1 MKAFLYRTM
10 CVALVAAG
18 CYAAPPTIGTLSVK
32 GVARV
37 DEGQV
42 RGNATLFEGSVVET
56 SAPVQLRLSNGAILG
71 MDGNAR
77 GRVFADRV
85 ELHRG
90 VAALTGAG
98 FPVSAHGMRLV
109 PETGGKALFNVEQGT
124 LEVAPLAG
132 AVQVFD
138 STGALLARVNAGE
151 SLSFDSPD
159 QGGGA
164 QGPSSNSEEEKKK
177 KKKGGAAA
185 GTASKAGKLGGMSTG
200 AKTAL
205 ALTVIGGGVGL
216 GVGVYEATKS
226 N

>member
-1 MKAFLYRTM
+1 M

-37 DEGQV
+37 DQGQV

-56 SAPVQLRLSNGAILG
+56 SAPAQMRLSNGALLG
-71 MDGNAR
+71 LDGNAR

-85 ELHRG
+85 ELHQG
-90 VAALTGAG
+90 VAALSGAG
-98 FPVSAHGMRLV
+98 FPVSALGMKVV
-109 PETGGKALFNVEQGT
+109 PETGGKALFNVEQGI
-124 LEVAPLAG
+124 LEVSPLAG

-138 STGALLARVNAGE
+138 STGALLARVQPGE

-164 QGPSSNSEEEKKK
+164 QGPNSDNNSNK
-177 KKKGGAAA
+177 KKKGGAA
-185 GTASKAGKLGGMSTG
+185 GTAAKGGKLGGMSTG

>member
-56 SAPVQLRLSNGAILG
+56 SAPAQLRFSNGVLLG
-71 MDGNAR
+71 MDVSAYA
-77 GRVFADRV
+77 RVFSDRM
-85 ELHRG
+85 ELTRG
-90 VAALTGAG
+90 VAALSGAG
-98 FPVSAHGMRLV
+98 FRVSALGMQLV
-109 PETGGKALFNVEQGT
+109 PETGGKALVNVEQGMV
-124 LEVAPLAG
+124 EVASLSG
-132 AVQVFD
+132 AVQVLD

-164 QGPSSNSEEEKKK
+164 QGPSTTNNEEKK